1 MYSLDLHDALALGQ
15 YESALAVGLSTTTDE
30 GSSTPDNPPDEA
42 PPAEDATPT
51 TLTEMH
57 RLPLLLRLLS
67 ASRPL
72 SSLPNLTAEVDAN
85 EPTLAA
91 AEKTSPATEDDKA
104 DAWLDKVVQG
114 LEDRAALYSAAE
126 GVEVLAG
133 HLAPHVCRKWS
144 KLSALPRQQVDAP
157 HGAGGLVVYDPS
169 SLEQAVYHG
178 GGKRRKLSETS
189 FGGSSA
195 DEGNVLSEYN
205 TRMEGVEEDGEEEAA
220 AAEEDAHRHKR
231 RKQSSSLLLPP
242 RPSISVTGVDATPP
256 LRRQSTATLS
266 EREFAA
272 EDSQQAL
279 ATKSWTE
286 LALLVAQ
293 SLRQP
298 LPSRITHVTFSATFS
313 QGENGVGVSNDRVVS
328 SSIALSVDEAS
339 ILAQAQS
346 TTKKNSTR
354 GLMSADLSATLA
366 SLLHHTPVLRYDHVA
381 VSQSGLARPLLLP
394 SLADNACSCC
404 ANVDGLVSGR
414 TAASRRH
421 MRSFGR
427 QYSSGCLVPHQRMP
441 SSFRSGSFG
450 DGPIDS
456 R

>member
-1 MYSLDLHDALALGQ
+1 MSSLDLHDALALGQ
-15 YESALAVGLSTTTDE
+15 YEAALTAGVSTATASANCGATGNLG
-30 GSSTPDNPPDEA
+30 EA
-42 PPAEDATPT
+42 TPAEDAMTT
-51 TLTEMH
+51 TLTEVH
-57 RLPLLLRLLS
+57 RLPLLLRLLA

-72 SSLPNLTAEVDAN
+72 SSLPNLTSEVDDAN
-85 EPTLAA
+85 DVTALPA
-91 AEKTSPATEDDKA
+91 AETSPPNEDDDEKEGV
-104 DAWLDKVVQG
+104 WLDIVVQG

-144 KLSALPRQQVDAP
+144 KLSSLPRSTQVD
-157 HGAGGLVVYDPS
+157 HGSMVVVYDPS
-169 SLEQAVYHG
+169 TLEQAVYHG

-189 FGGSSA
+189 FGGLSA
-195 DEGNVLSEYN
+195 EEGNVLSEYN
-205 TRMEGVEEDGEEEAA
+205 TRMEGVDEEEDATGVEEEA
-220 AAEEDAHRHKR
+220 HPHKR
-231 RKQSSSLLLPP
+231 RKQSTSLLLPP
-242 RPSISVTGVDATPP
+242 RLSISITGVESTPP

-298 LPSRITHVTFSATFS
+298 LPSRTTHATFSATFYR
-313 QGENGVGVSNDRVVS
+313 GENGAATHNENVASG
-328 SSIALSVDEAS
+328 SIALSVDEAS

-381 VSQSGLARPLLLP
+381 VSHSGQRYNLLLP
-394 SLADNACSCC
+394 PLADTVCSCYIF
-404 ANVDGLVSGR
+404 
-414 TAASRRH
+414 RR
-421 MRSFGR
+421 RPCVG
-427 QYSSGCLVPHQRMP
+427 
-441 SSFRSGSFG
+441 
-450 DGPIDS
+450 
-456 R
+456 